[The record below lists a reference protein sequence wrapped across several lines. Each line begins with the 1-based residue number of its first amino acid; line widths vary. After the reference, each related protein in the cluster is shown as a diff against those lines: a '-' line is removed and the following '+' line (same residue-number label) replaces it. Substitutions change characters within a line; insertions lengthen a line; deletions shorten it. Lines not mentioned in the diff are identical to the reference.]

1 MTIFEK
7 NLKQAFSE
15 SMYDLCMKHQKTD
28 IHYQKS
34 QKEYDRLFD
43 HIRNLLG
50 KKHRKLMLKLEA
62 LGNDRA
68 IIDHDL
74 IYLQGMID
82 CVKLLKLIKMI
93 SI

>member
-1 MTIFEK
+1 MTIFDK
-7 NLKQAFSE
+7 KLKQAFSG

-28 IHYQKS
+28 IRYQNLK
-34 QKEYDRLFD
+34 KEYDRLFD
-43 HIRNLLG
+43 KIRILLG

-62 LGNDRA
+62 LGNDRS

-93 SI
+93 

>member
-28 IHYQKS
+28 IHYKKA

-43 HIRNLLG
+43 KVRNLLG
-50 KKHRKLMLKLEA
+50 KKHRKLMLQLEEA
-62 LGNDRA
+62 DGYRGMINHRLV
-68 IIDHDL
+68 
-74 IYLQGMID
+74 YLQGMID
-82 CVKLLKLIKMI
+82 CVKLLKLIKVI
-93 SI
+93 